1 MGQSQRRLGHELHV
15 DVGLPQHEE
24 RVVVVDLRLLV
35 CSRQLVDFL
44 ARLEGVLH
52 AVQRGG
58 FAGRE
63 RESKPAAR
71 DERPAALAP
80 AFAVCVAFVQLVPGD

>member
-1 MGQSQRRLGHELHV
+1 MGQCQRGLGHELHV

-24 RVVVVDLRLLV
+24 ERFIVVDPHLLV
-35 CSRQLVDFL
+35 CWKQLVDL

-52 AVQRGG
+52 AVQCGG
-58 FAGRE
+58 FAGRA

-80 AFAVCVAFVQLVPGD
+80 AFAVRVAFVQLVPGD